1 MDPIFSAVAQVQRL
15 RQHITATESQL
26 TALKLQLQ
34 QAEQVAEASR
44 YLNGAYQGGLPADWR
59 DEICDV
65 LQYDTPGSL
74 RQDAWHDGEFDEPIS
89 AKSTTEHVSQQRWP
103 LKTEEYKRYGRQMIM
118 PEIGLHGQL
127 RLRNAKVLI
136 VGVGG
141 LGCPAAAYLAGAGVG
156 TLGLMDGDTVEVSNL
171 HRQIAHSTARVGSMK
186 VDSAVGYL
194 RSYVA
199 HTSWRN
205 ECPPCPKS
213 DDFLLQ
219 SQRLRELR
227 ASPIPPL
234 AGESYICLR
243 AI

>member
-1 MDPIFSAVAQVQRL
+1 MDPIFSADAQVERL
-15 RQHITATESQL
+15 RQQVTATESQL

-34 QAEQVAEASR
+34 QAEQAAETVS
-44 YLNGAYQGGLPADWR
+44 YLNGAYQGGLAADWR
-59 DEICDV
+59 DEICDA

-74 RQDAWHDGEFDEPIS
+74 RQDAWHDGEFDGAVPAQRTMED
-89 AKSTTEHVSQQRWP
+89 VSQHRWP
-103 LKTEEYKRYGRQMIM
+103 LQSEEYKRYGRQMIM

-186 VDSAVGYL
+186 VDSAVEYL

-199 HTSWRN
+199 QTSGVEYRHTKS
-205 ECPPCPKS
+205 KS
-213 DDFLLQ
+213 DGFPLQ
-219 SQRLRELR
+219 SQLLRELR
-227 ASPIPPL
+227 TAPIPPL
-234 AGESYICLR
+234 TGESYIFFR
-243 AI
+243 AV